1 MPATAKPGIWI
12 VMNLAPISVP
22 NEEPTVVPA
31 ELNADIVARMSSG
44 TRSDSVA
51 ITGASIM
58 FKPNMQ
64 TQ

>member
-1 MPATAKPGIWI
+1 
-12 VMNLAPISVP
+12 MNLAPISVP

-44 TRSDSVA
+44 TRSDRVA